1 MDNATLRELVTRR
14 REAQGAWFASV
25 YYDSTHATE
34 DAQTVLE
41 LTWRELREQLESNG
55 ASAETVSALDEAIAD
70 TPPPAGRRG
79 RALIAM
85 NGAVLLDAEL
95 AQPPPQPIARW
106 SELPYL
112 VPYAA
117 NAEPAVAH
125 VVASVDKVGAEV
137 SGVDA
142 RGRLAEQHTVVGSEH
157 PVHEVGSQG
166 GLPRR
171 HINEHV
177 QETVKQNL
185 TKVADDVT
193 AVADR
198 VHATLIVVSGE
209 VKGRRELRSLLPDRL
224 QQLTVDLGARGK
236 KSGTEDDKLTTE
248 VNGLLSEEQHKLTE
262 SVIERFQAEAGR
274 GSDGL
279 MCQGL
284 ADTCAALREA
294 SVEALL
300 IGEDGDHLVE
310 AGTDAI
316 EIAVDTD
323 ELDKLSISP
332 ITRRRADEALPFAA
346 IAVGADLVYTGTE
359 LALADGFGA
368 LLRYRGATG

>member
-14 REAQGAWFASV
+14 REAKEARFASV

-34 DAQTVLE
+34 EAQTVLE
-41 LTWRELREQLESNG
+41 LTWRELREQLQSSG
-55 ASAETVSALDEAIAD
+55 ADAETVNALDDAIAD
-70 TPPPAGRRG
+70 TPHPTGRHG

-85 NGAVLLDAEL
+85 NGEVLLNAEL
-95 AQPPPQPIARW
+95 AQPPPQSIARW

-112 VPYAA
+112 VPY
-117 NAEPAVAH
+117 AEPAVAH

-142 RGRLAEQHTVVGSEH
+142 RGRLVEQHTVVGSAH

-171 HINEHV
+171 HVNEHV

-209 VKGRRELRSLLPDRL
+209 VKGRRELRKLLPDRL

-236 KSGTEDDKLTTE
+236 RSGTEDDKLTTE
-248 VNGLLSEEQHKLTE
+248 VNGLLTEEQHKLT
-262 SVIERFQAEAGR
+262 G
-274 GSDGL
+274 
-279 MCQGL
+279 
-284 ADTCAALREA
+284 
-294 SVEALL
+294 
-300 IGEDGDHLVE
+300 
-310 AGTDAI
+310 
-316 EIAVDTD
+316 
-323 ELDKLSISP
+323 P
-332 ITRRRADEALPFAA
+332 
-346 IAVGADLVYTGTE
+346 
-359 LALADGFGA
+359 
-368 LLRYRGATG
+368 